1 MADVTVAEIKTPKQR
16 RRKSS
21 VREKI
26 LRDSEGRAIRVLSL
40 DANSATF
47 SDDLTLVF
55 RRNVAKARRENKKLF
70 GSASGFRPKTFR
82 SKTK

>member
-1 MADVTVAEIKTPKQR
+1 MADVVIADLPKKKNR
-16 RRKSS
+16 RQKGS

-26 LRDSEGRAIRVLSL
+26 LRDSEGRNVRVLSI

-55 RRNVAKARRENKKLF
+55 QRNVAKARRENKKLF
-70 GSASGFRPKTFR
+70 GSASGFRSRAK
-82 SKTK
+82 

>member
-1 MADVTVAEIKTPKQR
+1 MTDVVIADLPKKKTH
-16 RRKSS
+16 RRKGS

-26 LRDSEGRAIRVLSL
+26 LRDAQGRSVRVMSI

-70 GSASGFRPKTFR
+70 GSASGFRSGPK
-82 SKTK
+82 

>member
-1 MADVTVAEIKTPKQR
+1 MTDITVAEIKKPRTRKGSV
-16 RRKSS
+16 RRK
-21 VREKI
+21 V
-26 LRDSEGRAIRVLSL
+26 LRDSEGRAVRVLAL

-70 GSASGFRPKTFR
+70 GSPSGFRPKT
-82 SKTK
+82 K

>member
-1 MADVTVAEIKTPKQR
+1 MTDVAIAQIKKPKTR

-26 LRDSEGRAIRVLSL
+26 LRDSEGRSIRVLSL

-47 SDDLTLVF
+47 SDDLALVF
-55 RRNVAKARRENKKLF
+55 RRNVAKARRENKRLF
-70 GSASGFRPKTFR
+70 GSADGFRPKT
-82 SKTK
+82 K